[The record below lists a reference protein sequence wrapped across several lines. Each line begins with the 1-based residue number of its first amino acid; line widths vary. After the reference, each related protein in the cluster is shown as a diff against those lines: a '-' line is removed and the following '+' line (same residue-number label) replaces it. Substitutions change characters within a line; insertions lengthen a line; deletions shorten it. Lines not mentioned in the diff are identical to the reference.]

1 MIGESSCKLI
11 WRTSDCESGVLE
23 SDMTRDRSWHGQ
35 LNAEGIAAPPLAVLF
50 NIATRRRNWVKVV
63 QSRRWPFQRYCGNRA
78 FNRVP
83 AHENSIAGRRA
94 VPETV
99 PRTKE
104 PRARSLRFCARVVW
118 PLPLSFSFCHPFF
131 SSFIPCLHFP
141 SRSVSFSHCSIHS
154 APTLPISPLLFV
166 HRLFV
171 PDSWLHQMDTRVQ
184 FTQSTRA
191 RLGEWS
197 ASTCQSKAPQRC
209 HVDKAIHDT
218 IVKPLSRPRRD
229 QHGLDLSSARFQWP
243 LSKW

>member
-1 MIGESSCKLI
+1 MAFRSRIWPRQVVARAAERGRNSCPSIASVVQHCDTTTQLGQ
-11 WRTSDCESGVLE
+11 SG
-23 SDMTRDRSWHGQ
+23 
-35 LNAEGIAAPPLAVLF
+35 
-50 NIATRRRNWVKVV
+50 V
-63 QSRRWPFQRYCGNRA
+63 QSRRWWPAEVSTRYCGNRA

-83 AHENSIAGRRA
+83 AHENSVAGRRA

-104 PRARSLRFCARVVW
+104 PRARSLRFCARVVS
-118 PLPLSFSFCHPFF
+118 PLPLS
-131 SSFIPCLHFP
+131 LFP
-141 SRSVSFSHCSIHS
+141 SFLLLFYSLPRFSISLFLRLFLPFVPVLGL
-154 APTLPISPLLFV
+154 PTLPISPLLFV

-171 PDSWLHQMDTRVQ
+171 PDSWLHQMDTRAQ

-229 QHGLDLSSARFQWP
+229 QHGPDLSSPRFQWP